1 MTMTD
6 VSSSAV
12 RQMSARAVDGCE
24 IHFDLH
30 TSAAPDA
37 PRIVLIHALA
47 MAAPQWNELVQEL
60 RDTCHL
66 LTVDCR
72 GHGRSEKRPGPYTCD
87 LFADDLACVLDEA
100 GWPSAIVAG
109 CSMGGCVAQ
118 AFGLRHPTRT
128 DGLVLIDTT
137 ASYGRDAMPKWAE
150 RAQRAATQG
159 MAALVDFQLDRW
171 FTEMF
176 RAEQPAAVQ
185 RCLDIFLA
193 NDPACYGA
201 TCDMLA
207 KADLRAQLGTLACP
221 TAVIVGEEDYATP
234 VAMAQDI
241 AARITG
247 AKLTILPQARHFSPV
262 ERPRA
267 IAEDVLW
274 VARQASRI

>member
-1 MTMTD
+1 MKQ
-6 VSSSAV
+6 VSSLAA
-12 RQMSARAVDGCE
+12 RLMSARAADGCE
-24 IHFDLH
+24 ITFDLY
-30 TSAAPDA
+30 SSPAPDA
-37 PRIVLIHALA
+37 PRVVLIHALA
-47 MAAPQWNELVQEL
+47 MAARQWDELVQEL

-72 GHGRSEKRPGPYTCD
+72 GHGRSEKRPGPYTGD
-87 LFADDLACVLDEA
+87 LFADDLACVLDAA
-100 GWPSAIVAG
+100 GWSSAIVAG

-118 AFGLRHPTRT
+118 AFGLRHPPRT

-137 ASYGRDAMPKWAE
+137 ASYGVAAMPKWAE

-171 FTEMF
+171 FTDAF

-207 KADLRAQLGTLACP
+207 KADLRAHLDTITCP

-234 VAMAQDI
+234 IAMAQDI
-241 AARITG
+241 SARIAG
-247 AKLTILPQARHFSPV
+247 AKLTILPKARHFSPV
-262 ERPRA
+262 ERPHA
-267 IAEDVLW
+267 IADEVLW
-274 VARQASRI
+274 VAQQL